1 MENVKKVANSTVKKE
16 EKAKKKFTFNSSYLY
31 VLPWLVGFL
40 VFKLNPFVNALVLSL
55 QQNNLIRAPKFI
67 GLENYRYL
75 IMEDELF
82 KTSLLV
88 TFKYVFLTVPL
99 VLVFALFIA
108 YILNFKIK
116 GVNFFRTAYYIP
128 SILGGSVAV
137 SIVWKFIF
145 GNDGVINAAL
155 GLFGAEPVMW
165 LTDTR
170 YAIIVLSLLKAWQFG
185 SVMLIFLSALQNVPQ
200 SLYEA
205 ASIDGAGKWRSF
217 FAITVPSIT
226 PVILFNAVQLLVKSF
241 QEFNSAYLISDG
253 GPLNSTYLLNLFI
266 YRNAFSSFKMGYAS
280 AASWIMFII
289 IMALTAVV
297 FRSSNYWVH
306 YND

>member
-1 MENVKKVANSTVKKE
+1 MENVKKSTHII
-16 EKAKKKFTFNSSYLY
+16 EKQEKVKKKFKFNSAYLY
-31 VLPWLVGFL
+31 ILPWFIGFL
-40 VFKLNPFVNALVLSL
+40 VFKLNPFFNALLLSF
-55 QQNNLIRAPKFI
+55 QQNNLIREPKWVK
-67 GLENYRYL
+67 LQNYQQL
-75 IMEDELF
+75 LFEDELF
-82 KTSLLV
+82 KTSLMV

-145 GNDGVINAAL
+145 GNDGVINAML
-155 GLFGAEPVMW
+155 EMVGLEPVMW

-170 YAIIVLSLLKAWQFG
+170 YALIVLSLLKAWQFG
-185 SVMLIFLSALQNVPQ
+185 SVMVIFLSALQNVPQ

-217 FAITVPSIT
+217 FTITVPMIT

-266 YRNAFSSFKMGYAS
+266 YKNAFSSFKMGYAS

>member
-1 MENVKKVANSTVKKE
+1 MENVKKSTHII
-16 EKAKKKFTFNSSYLY
+16 EKQEKVKKKFNFNSAYLY
-31 VLPWLVGFL
+31 ILPWFIGFL
-40 VFKLNPFVNALVLSL
+40 VFKLNPFFNALLLSF
-55 QQNNLIRAPKFI
+55 QQNNLIREPKWVK
-67 GLENYRYL
+67 LQNYQQL
-75 IMEDELF
+75 LFEDELF
-82 KTSLLV
+82 KTSLIV

-145 GNDGVINAAL
+145 GNDGVINAML
-155 GLFGAEPVMW
+155 EMVGLEPVMW

-170 YAIIVLSLLKAWQFG
+170 YALIVLSLLKAWQFG
-185 SVMLIFLSALQNVPQ
+185 SVMVIFLSALQNVPQ

-217 FAITVPSIT
+217 FTITVPMIT

-266 YRNAFSSFKMGYAS
+266 YKNAFSSFKMGYAS

>member
-1 MENVKKVANSTVKKE
+1 MENVKKSTNIIGKQ
-16 EKAKKKFTFNSSYLY
+16 EKVKKKFKFNSAYLY
-31 VLPWLVGFL
+31 ILPWFIGFL
-40 VFKLNPFVNALVLSL
+40 VFKLNPFFNALLLSF
-55 QQNNLIRAPKFI
+55 QQNNLIREPKWVK
-67 GLENYRYL
+67 LQNYQQL
-75 IMEDELF
+75 LFEDELF
-82 KTSLLV
+82 KTSLIV

-145 GNDGVINAAL
+145 GNDGVINAML
-155 GLFGAEPVMW
+155 EMVGLEQVMW

-170 YAIIVLSLLKAWQFG
+170 YALIVLSLLKAWQFG
-185 SVMLIFLSALQNVPQ
+185 SVMVIFLSALQNVPQ

-217 FAITVPSIT
+217 FTITVPMIT

-266 YRNAFSSFKMGYAS
+266 YKNAFSSFKMGYAS

>member
-1 MENVKKVANSTVKKE
+1 VENVKKSTHII
-16 EKAKKKFTFNSSYLY
+16 EKQEKVKKKFKFNSAYLY
-31 VLPWLVGFL
+31 ILPWFIGFL
-40 VFKLNPFVNALVLSL
+40 VFKLNPFFNALLLSF
-55 QQNNLIRAPKFI
+55 QQNNLIREPKWVK
-67 GLENYRYL
+67 LQNYQQL
-75 IMEDELF
+75 LFEDELF
-82 KTSLLV
+82 KTSLIV

-145 GNDGVINAAL
+145 GNDGVINAML
-155 GLFGAEPVMW
+155 EMVGLEPVMW

-170 YAIIVLSLLKAWQFG
+170 YALIVLSLLKAWQFG
-185 SVMLIFLSALQNVPQ
+185 SVMVIFLSALQNVPQ

-217 FAITVPSIT
+217 FTITVPMIT

-266 YRNAFSSFKMGYAS
+266 YKNAFSSFKMGYAS

>member
-1 MENVKKVANSTVKKE
+1 MENVKKSTNVIGKQ
-16 EKAKKKFTFNSSYLY
+16 EKVKKKFKFNSAYLY
-31 VLPWLVGFL
+31 ILPWFIGFL
-40 VFKLNPFVNALVLSL
+40 VFKLNPFFNALLLSF
-55 QQNNLIRAPKFI
+55 QQNNLIREPKWVK
-67 GLENYRYL
+67 LQNYQQL
-75 IMEDELF
+75 LFEDELF
-82 KTSLLV
+82 KTSLIV

-145 GNDGVINAAL
+145 GNDGVINAML
-155 GLFGAEPVMW
+155 DMVGLEPVMW

-170 YAIIVLSLLKAWQFG
+170 YALIVLSLLKAWQFG
-185 SVMLIFLSALQNVPQ
+185 SVMVIFLSALQNVPQ

-217 FAITVPSIT
+217 FTITVPMIT

-266 YRNAFSSFKMGYAS
+266 YKNAFSSFKMGYAS

>member
-1 MENVKKVANSTVKKE
+1 MENVKKSTHII
-16 EKAKKKFTFNSSYLY
+16 EKQEKVKKKFKFNSAYLY
-31 VLPWLVGFL
+31 ILPWFIGFL
-40 VFKLNPFVNALVLSL
+40 VFKVNPFFNALLLSF
-55 QQNNLIRAPKFI
+55 QQNNLIREPKWVK
-67 GLENYRYL
+67 LQNYQQL
-75 IMEDELF
+75 LFEDELF
-82 KTSLLV
+82 KTSLIV

-145 GNDGVINAAL
+145 GNDGVINAML
-155 GLFGAEPVMW
+155 DMVGLEPVMW

-170 YAIIVLSLLKAWQFG
+170 YALIVLSLLKAWQFG
-185 SVMLIFLSALQNVPQ
+185 SVMVIFLSALQNVPQ

-217 FAITVPSIT
+217 FTITVPMIT

-266 YRNAFSSFKMGYAS
+266 YKNAFSSFKMGYAS

>member
-1 MENVKKVANSTVKKE
+1 MENVKKATNII
-16 EKAKKKFTFNSSYLY
+16 EKQGKVKKKFQFNSAYLY
-31 VLPWLVGFL
+31 LLPWLIGFI
-40 VFKLNPFVNALVLSL
+40 VFKLNPFYNSLVLSF
-55 QQNNLIRAPKFI
+55 QQNNLIREPKWVQ
-67 GLENYRYL
+67 LQNYQQL
-75 IMEDELF
+75 LFEDELF
-82 KTSLLV
+82 KTSLIV
-88 TFKYVFLTVPL
+88 TFKYVLMTVPL

-145 GNDGVINAAL
+145 GNDGVINAML
-155 GLFGAEPVMW
+155 DLVGLEPVMW

-170 YAIIVLSLLKAWQFG
+170 FALIVLSLLKAWQFG
-185 SVMLIFLSALQNVPQ
+185 SVMVIFLSALQNVPT

-217 FAITVPSIT
+217 FTITVPMIT

>member
-1 MENVKKVANSTVKKE
+1 MENVKKSTHII
-16 EKAKKKFTFNSSYLY
+16 EKQEKVKKKFKFNSAYLY
-31 VLPWLVGFL
+31 ILPWFIGFL
-40 VFKLNPFVNALVLSL
+40 VFKLNPFFNALLLSF
-55 QQNNLIRAPKFI
+55 QQNNLIREPKWVK
-67 GLENYRYL
+67 LQNYQQL
-75 IMEDELF
+75 LFEDELF
-82 KTSLLV
+82 KTSLIV

-116 GVNFFRTAYYIP
+116 GVNFFRIAYYIP

-145 GNDGVINAAL
+145 GNDGVINAML
-155 GLFGAEPVMW
+155 EMVGLEPVMW

-170 YAIIVLSLLKAWQFG
+170 YALIVLSLLKAWQFG
-185 SVMLIFLSALQNVPQ
+185 SVMVIFLSALQNVPQ

-217 FAITVPSIT
+217 FTITVPMIT

-266 YRNAFSSFKMGYAS
+266 YKNAFSSFKMGYAS